1 MRKKVLVL
9 DDNPHNSHSYLEA
22 VQSHFDVS
30 VAYKIVTA
38 LRLIRERYYDYIV
51 IDVMMPSQGMTSKYE
66 LTYEL
71 TTGFEF
77 YRDYIM
83 PLNLDSKVIFW
94 SRLDKA
100 VFTSFWEYPPKNV
113 SYLQKSDSFL
123 HLLDYLLE
131 LEKEK

>member
-1 MRKKVLVL
+1 MKKRVLVI
-9 DDNPHNSHSYLEA
+9 DDNPYNSTLYLEA
-22 VQSHFDVS
+22 VKSRFTVS

-51 IDVMMPSQGMTSKYE
+51 IDVMMPTQGMTSKYE

-113 SYLQKSDSFL
+113 SYLQKNVSPL

-131 LEKEK
+131 LEKQK

>member
-1 MRKKVLVL
+1 MKKRVLVI
-9 DDNPHNSHSYLEA
+9 DDNPHSSHSYLEA

-51 IDVMMPSQGMTSKYE
+51 IDVMMPTQGMTSKYE
-66 LTYEL
+66 LT
-71 TTGFEF
+71 
-77 YRDYIM
+77 
-83 PLNLDSKVIFW
+83 KVVFW

-113 SYLQKSDSFL
+113 SYLQKNVSPL

-131 LEKEK
+131 LEKQK